1 MKKAYKDQEYYNH
14 MPFGQTFLV
23 DDEMELNPNAIP
35 INSQSAKNKLREAL
49 FH

>member
-14 MPFGQTFLV
+14 MPFGQNFIV
-23 DDEMELNPNAIP
+23 DDELILNPNAIP
-35 INSQSAKNKLREAL
+35 INSQSAKTILKEVL